1 MDREKTRRKK
11 AIDREKEK
19 DMRRYKLHMD
29 NEKAY
34 LEHIERE
41 RERGR
46 EREREKMY
54 SYYSVYI
61 RSESIMMRDAT
72 IAVL

>member
-11 AIDREKEK
+11 AIDRGKEK

-41 RERGR
+41 REG
-46 EREREKMY
+46 EKEKRC
-54 SYYSVYI
+54 I
-61 RSESIMMRDAT
+61 PITLSISDQN
-72 IAVL
+72 LL

>member
-1 MDREKTRRKK
+1 MDRKKTRRKK
-11 AIDREKEK
+11 AIDRGKEK

-41 RERGR
+41 RGR
-46 EREREKMY
+46 EREREKILLCLY
-54 SYYSVYI
+54 QIRIYYDEKCYYS
-61 RSESIMMRDAT
+61 SSI
-72 IAVL
+72 V